1 MTWSN
6 MDRKLKIYLAGKMS
20 GLTYQEMGLWRQEIE
35 NKFLIQSM
43 LTNYTVMVLNPVK
56 LYNFEE
62 VKHQS
67 EKEIMNY
74 DISHVVTSD
83 IIIVNLDGLAT
94 SDGSKIEIYE
104 ANYNRK
110 IPVIAFGDKELYNNL
125 HPWLKECITRVEKN
139 IEDVVDYIRDFYM
152 I

>member
-1 MTWSN
+1 MSCV
-6 MDRKLKIYLAGKMS
+6 DKKIKIYLAGKMS
-20 GLTYQEMGLWRQEIE
+20 GLTYQEMGVWRQEIE

-43 LTNYTVMVLNPVK
+43 LANYTIMVLNPVK

-139 IEDVVDYIRDFYM
+139 IEDVKV
-152 I
+152 

>member
-1 MTWSN
+1 MSCV
-6 MDRKLKIYLAGKMS
+6 DKKIKIYLAGKMN

-74 DISHVVTSD
+74 
-83 IIIVNLDGLAT
+83 
-94 SDGSKIEIYE
+94 
-104 ANYNRK
+104 
-110 IPVIAFGDKELYNNL
+110 
-125 HPWLKECITRVEKN
+125 
-139 IEDVVDYIRDFYM
+139 
-152 I
+152 

>member
-20 GLTYQEMGLWRQEIE
+20 GLTYQEMGVWRQEIE

-43 LTNYTVMVLNPVK
+43 LANYTIMVLNPVK

-139 IEDVVDYIRDFYM
+139 IEDVVDYVRDFYM

>member
-1 MTWSN
+1 MSCV
-6 MDRKLKIYLAGKMS
+6 DKKIKIYLAGKMN

-110 IPVIAFGDKELYNNL
+110 IPVISFGDKELYNNL

>member
-1 MTWSN
+1 MSCV
-6 MDRKLKIYLAGKMS
+6 DKKIKIYLAGKMS
-20 GLTYQEMGLWRQEIE
+20 GLTYQEMGVWRQEIE

-43 LTNYTVMVLNPVK
+43 LANYTIMVLNPVK

-139 IEDVVDYIRDFYM
+139 IEDVVDYVRDFYM

>member
-6 MDRKLKIYLAGKMS
+6 MDKKIKIYLAGKMS
-20 GLTYQEMGLWRQEIE
+20 GLTYQEMGVWRQEIE

-43 LTNYTVMVLNPVK
+43 LANYTIMVLNPVK

-125 HPWLKECITRVEKN
+125 HPWLKECITRVDSNEISLCN
-139 IEDVVDYIRDFYM
+139 YIYDFYM